1 MKRTLTISSQDK
13 PAINSVPLKANSKV
27 CIYCRVNSAPTELM
41 SERNEWYELAE
52 DVKRG
57 GQPEAA
63 IFVEGVTERKIASMT
78 VEEIADIIEHNNG
91 QLMFCWR

>member
-13 PAINSVPLKANSKV
+13 PAINSVGNSKV
-27 CIYCRVNSAPTELM
+27 GIYFRVNSAPTELM
-41 SERNEWYELAE
+41 RERNEWYELAE